1 MSRYA
6 AMITKPDFHRLSPY
20 LWKFPRSVYPPTTGP
35 GWRVTDIHQGYD
47 RPMGGV
53 RLPPVAVVKG

>member
-20 LWKFPRSVYPPTTGP
+20 LWKFPRSIYPTTTG
-35 GWRVTDIHQGYD
+35 RVTDIHQGYD

>member
-1 MSRYA
+1 
-6 AMITKPDFHRLSPY
+6 MIPQPDFHRLSPY

-35 GWRVTDIHQGYD
+35 GWRVANIHQGYD

-53 RLPPVAVVKG
+53 QPPVAVVKG